1 MPIAA
6 KRHRENEYEHS
17 ALLINE
23 TLDLIRARMRHCTQ
37 KKSESAME
45 PKFLELQKRL
55 VQVNDLQMAA
65 ALLAWDQETYMPPG
79 GAHARARQLAT
90 LFSFA
95 HELFTDER
103 VGHLLDDLSAYE
115 ASLPY
120 DSDDASLLRVARR
133 EYKRQTRVPAE
144 FVARRTE
151 TAALSFNQW
160 VKARPDSDFDAVASW
175 LERILDL
182 SREYASFFSES
193 AHPADALIDVHDP
206 GMSASEIRRVF
217 SELRAQLV
225 PIVQAITSQPAADDS
240 CLKQFFPE
248 AEQLRFGLSL
258 AEQMGYDLRR
268 GRQDKSA
275 HPFMTHFSIGDVRI
289 TTRVKERD
297 FGDAFFSTLH
307 EAGHAMYGQ
316 GHAQALEGT
325 MLADGTSS
333 GVHESQSRLWENLV
347 GRSAD
352 FWEHAYPKLQAAF
365 PSQFGSVARES
376 FYRAVNKVERSLIR
390 TDADEVTYNLHVMMR
405 FEFELQMLEGKLA
418 IRDLPDAWD
427 ETITRDLGVTPPN
440 YALGVMQDVHWYGGQ
455 IGGVFQGYTL
465 GNIMSAQFFDAALRA
480 HPDIPAQIRR
490 GEFATL
496 HGWLKENIYQHGAK
510 FLPNEILERATGSG
524 LTIAPY
530 IAYLRKKYGELY
542 AL

>member
-1 MPIAA
+1 M
-6 KRHRENEYEHS
+6 
-17 ALLINE
+17 
-23 TLDLIRARMRHCTQ
+23 
-37 KKSESAME
+37 ES
-45 PKFLELQKRL
+45 KFLELKAQLAR
-55 VQVNDLQMAA
+55 VNDLQNAA

-79 GAHARARQLAT
+79 GADARARQLAT

-115 ASLPY
+115 TGLPY
-120 DSDDASLLRVARR
+120 DSDDASLLRAARR
-133 EYKRQTRVPAE
+133 EYKRRTRVPAE
-144 FVARRTE
+144 FVARRTQ
-151 TAALSFNQW
+151 TAALSYNQW
-160 VKARPDSDFDAVASW
+160 VKARPDSDFNAVAPW

-182 SREYASFFSES
+182 SREYAAFFPES
-193 AHPADALIDVHDP
+193 THPADALIDGSDP
-206 GMSASEIRRVF
+206 GMGAADIRRVF
-217 SELRAQLV
+217 GELRAELV
-225 PIVQAITSQPAADDS
+225 PMVQAIMSQAPADDT
-240 CLKQFFPE
+240 CLKQFVPE
-248 AEQLRFGLSL
+248 AEQLRFGLDM
-258 AEQMGYDLRR
+258 AQKMGYDLTR
-268 GRQDKSA
+268 GRQDKTA
-275 HPFMTHFSIGDVRI
+275 HPFMTGFSIGDVRI
-289 TTRVKERD
+289 TTRVKEHD
-297 FGDAFFSTLH
+297 WSEAFFSTIH

-325 MLADGTSS
+325 MLADGASS

-347 GRSAD
+347 GRSAN
-352 FWEHAYPKLQAAF
+352 FWDYAYPLLQAAF
-365 PSQFGSVARES
+365 PSQFESVSRDT
-376 FYRAVNKVERSLIR
+376 FYRAINKVERSLIR

-427 ETITRDLGVTPPN
+427 EIITRDIGVTPPN

-480 HPDIPAQIRR
+480 HPQIPEEIRR

-496 HGWLKENIYQHGAK
+496 HGWLKQHIYQPGAK
-510 FLPNEILERATGSG
+510 FLPNEILERATGES
-524 LTIAPY
+524 LTIKPY
-530 IAYLRKKYGELY
+530 TAYLRKKYGALY